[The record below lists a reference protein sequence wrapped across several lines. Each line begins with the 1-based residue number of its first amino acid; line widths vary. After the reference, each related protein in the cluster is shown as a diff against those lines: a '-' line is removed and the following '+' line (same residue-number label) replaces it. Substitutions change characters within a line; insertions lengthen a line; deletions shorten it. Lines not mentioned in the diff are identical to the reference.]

1 MISAI
6 SLKNEP
12 IKLISKTIG
21 KWTLIMRNSELVY
34 FDQDVLI
41 EQPHMLVSLR
51 YMHTLKSACCTCC
64 NVCTCIIV
72 NSLLCVIL
80 VLLQKNCK
88 NTA

>member
-12 IKLISKTIG
+12 VKLISKTIG

-41 EQPHMLVSLR
+41 EQSHMLVSLR
-51 YMHTLKSACCTCC
+51 YMHTLKYACCTCC

-72 NSLLCVIL
+72 NSENAVLLCVVL
-80 VLLQKNCK
+80 VLL
-88 NTA
+88 